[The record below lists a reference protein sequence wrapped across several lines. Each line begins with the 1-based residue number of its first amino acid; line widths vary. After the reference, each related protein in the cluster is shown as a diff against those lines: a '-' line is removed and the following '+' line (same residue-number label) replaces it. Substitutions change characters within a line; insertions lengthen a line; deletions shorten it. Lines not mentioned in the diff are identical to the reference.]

1 MSYLH
6 NCKCMFNVQI
16 QLHHSDSDIINWWNT
31 TLLTVVNPKQS
42 RPKSL
47 LVFINPFGGHGKAK
61 LIWESQIAKIF
72 KIAGIGCKVIVTE
85 SANHAHSVIQSAP
98 LHNYDGIISVGGD
111 GMFSQVFCLSFYLSC
126 FVYNYFIQV
135 FNGLIARTA
144 RDHKLDV
151 NERKGS
157 FPQADIRVG
166 LIPAGSTDCVA
177 MCLHGNNDPV
187 TAALHIAL
195 GKE

>member
-1 MSYLH
+1 MG
-6 NCKCMFNVQI
+6 F
-16 QLHHSDSDIINWWNT
+16 W
-31 TLLTVVNPKQS
+31 
-42 RPKSL
+42 SL
-47 LVFINPFGGHGKAK
+47 LETGTFF
-61 LIWESQIAKIF
+61 L
-72 KIAGIGCKVIVTE
+72 
-85 SANHAHSVIQSAP
+85 
-98 LHNYDGIISVGGD
+98 
-111 GMFSQVFCLSFYLSC
+111 
-126 FVYNYFIQV
+126 IQV

-144 RDHKLDV
+144 RDNKLDV

-195 GKE
+195 GEE